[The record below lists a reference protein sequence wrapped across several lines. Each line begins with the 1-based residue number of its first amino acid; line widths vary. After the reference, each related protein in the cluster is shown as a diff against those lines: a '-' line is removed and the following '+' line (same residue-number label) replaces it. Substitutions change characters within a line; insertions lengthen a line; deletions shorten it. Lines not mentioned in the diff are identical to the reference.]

1 MEPTGNPSIKNSCSK
16 FSTVVWLFVNSR
28 GAEVR
33 FRIIEKLRER
43 PMNINQLAKELNVDY
58 KTIKYHLM
66 VLSKYGFVNRVND
79 NYGSPYYLPD
89 EVFKHWD
96 ELIQIVNSYKSYKV

>member
-1 MEPTGNPSIKNSCSK
+1 MGIESRGIKDSCSR

-33 FRIIEKLRER
+33 FRIIERLRER
-43 PMNINQLAKELNVDY
+43 PMNINQLARELNVDY

-66 VLSKYGFVNRVND
+66 VLKKYGFVNRISG
-79 NYGSPYYLPD
+79 NYGSPYYLSD
-89 EVFKHWD
+89 EVFKHWN
-96 ELIQIVNSYKSYKV
+96 ELIQIVNSYKSYKR